1 LGYFYVLLGLGGLV
15 LLAFILSLRK
25 RLGRRYRLPYVVD
38 ELLFP
43 PAQRAFL
50 AVLER
55 AVGSDYRVYGRVRA
69 VDVIGL
75 RRRPRLDRRSRRR
88 ALERLWNWHFDFLIC
103 SAQTGAILCAVNL
116 APRSRLRRGPPHR
129 ALDQI
134 CAAAE
139 LPFVCFV
146 EADTYRVAEIAP
158 PVLAALASR
167 RPPAAEIEVQL
178 PAEVPG
184 ELREVLHGLS
194 QVMVDDG
201 RQARGKPLPAPAKPK
216 ERTTQPPS
224 NTPLEVVVPRR
235 EPTLVGDG
243 DVDLGPIFS
252 IDDDLHEDERPVRAR
267 RF

>member
-1 LGYFYVLLGLGGLV
+1 MGYLYVLLGLGVLV
-15 LLAFILSLRK
+15 LLAFVLSLRK

-38 ELLFP
+38 ELLFS

-50 AVLER
+50 VVLER
-55 AVGSDYRVYGRVRA
+55 AVGRDYRVYGRVRA

-103 SAQTGAILCAVNL
+103 SAQTGAIVCAVNL
-116 APRSRLRRGPPHR
+116 APRSRWHRGPPR
-129 ALDQI
+129 TALDQI

-139 LPFVCFV
+139 LPLVRFS
-146 EADTYRVAEIAP
+146 EADSYRVAEIAP
-158 PVLAALASR
+158 PVLAAIASR
-167 RPPAAEIEVQL
+167 RPPAAVVEVQL

-184 ELREVLHGLS
+184 EVREVLHGLS
-194 QVMVDDG
+194 KVMVDDA
-201 RQARGKPLPAPAKPK
+201 RQARGKPLSAPAKPA
-216 ERTTQPPS
+216 ERITQPPS
-224 NTPLEVVVPRR
+224 VPFEVVVSRR

-243 DVDLGPIFS
+243 DVDLGPEFR

>member
-1 LGYFYVLLGLGGLV
+1 V

-38 ELLFP
+38 ESLFT

-50 AVLER
+50 VVLER

-88 ALERLWNWHFDFLIC
+88 ALERLWDGHFDFLIC

-116 APRSRLRRGPPHR
+116 TPHSRLRRGPPHN

-139 LPFVCFV
+139 LPFVRFV
-146 EADTYRVAEIAP
+146 EAETYRAAEVAA
-158 PVLAALASR
+158 PVLAAIASR
-167 RPPAAEIEVQL
+167 RPAAAAVAVEVPL
-178 PAEVPG
+178 PTEVPG

-194 QVMVDDG
+194 QVMADDG
-201 RQARGKPLPAPAKPK
+201 RSARIKPLPVPAKPK
-216 ERTTQPPS
+216 ERTTQPPPG
-224 NTPLEVVVPRR
+224 TPLEVVVSRR

-243 DVDLGPIFS
+243 DVDLGPVFS

-267 RF
+267 RS